1 MVTHRKKSIS
11 RTATLLIVGLMAST
25 PTLVSETPS
34 AAAAG
39 AHHAAR
45 RCHTSK
51 HRGCKRHDPKPRPT
65 PTPTPVNPNTP
76 SNSSEEPN
84 AVNRLFSDPS
94 EPGLYGGGGGC
105 KC

>member
-1 MVTHRKKSIS
+1 MVNHRKKPIS

-25 PTLVSETPS
+25 PTLVAEVPS

-39 AHHAAR
+39 PHHAAK
-45 RCHTSK
+45 RCHPSK
-51 HRGCKRHDPKPRPT
+51 HRRCKRHDPKPSPT
-65 PTPTPVNPNTP
+65 PTPTPANSNSQ
-76 SNSSEEPN
+76 SNSSEERST
-84 AVNRLFSDPS
+84 VNRLFADPS

>member
-1 MVTHRKKSIS
+1 MVNHRKKPIA
-11 RTATLLIVGLMAST
+11 RTATFLIVGLMACT
-25 PTLVSETPS
+25 PTLVAEVPP

-39 AHHAAR
+39 AHHAAT
-45 RCHTSK
+45 RCHPSK
-51 HRGCKRHDPKPRPT
+51 HRGCKRQPKPRHT

-84 AVNRLFSDPS
+84 TVNRLFADPS